1 MSGLEARGLVLRRG
15 RSTLVDGVDLHL
27 PPGRLLVVV
36 GPNGAGKS
44 SLVGLLSGA
53 VAPTAGTVR
62 LNGRLL
68 AQWPPAELARQRA
81 VLRQQAELG
90 FNFTVRE
97 VAELGRSP
105 HRGLASAAEDSRA
118 VAWAMRAAQI
128 EDFADRLY
136 PTLSGGERQRA
147 QLARVLAQLQGRDD
161 GLDGRC
167 LLLAE
172 PPATLDLRH
181 QLELLELAKS
191 LTVRGCAVLAVLHD
205 LAMAA
210 RYADEVLVMQRG
222 RAVVRGRPAEV
233 LATAQVEAVFEVRLD
248 WRNGVPV
255 AALPAT
261 PGSAATRPPPS
272 APQ

>member
-1 MSGLEARGLVLRRG
+1 MSGLQARGLFLRRG
-15 RSTLVDGVDLHL
+15 RSVLVDGVDLDL
-27 PPGRLLVVV
+27 APGRLLVVV

-53 VAPTAGTVR
+53 VKPSAGEVR
-62 LNGRLL
+62 LNGRRL
-68 AQWPPAELARQRA
+68 AEWPPVEMARQRA

-105 HRGLASAAEDSRA
+105 YRGLTSAAEDDRA
-118 VAWAMRAAQI
+118 VAWAMRSAQI
-128 EDFADRLY
+128 DAFADRLY

-147 QLARVLAQLQGRDD
+147 QLARVLAQLRGRDD

-167 LLLAE
+167 LLLDE
-172 PPATLDLRH
+172 PTASLDLRH
-181 QLELLELAKS
+181 QLELLELAKN
-191 LTVRGCAVLAVLHD
+191 LAARGCAVLAVLHD

-210 RYADEVLVMQRG
+210 RYADEVLVMQHG
-222 RAVVRGRPAEV
+222 RVVVRGHPAEV
-233 LATAQVEAVFEVRLD
+233 LATGQVEAVFEVRLD
-248 WRNGVPV
+248 WRGGVPV

-261 PGSAATRPPPS
+261 RPPLSVPR
-272 APQ
+272 

>member
-15 RSTLVDGVDLHL
+15 RSTLVDGVDMHL
-27 PPGRLLVVV
+27 PAGRLLVVV

-53 VAPTAGTVR
+53 AKPTAGEVR

-68 AQWPPAELARQRA
+68 ADWPPAELARQRA

-90 FNFTVRE
+90 FNFTARE

-105 HRGLASAAEDSRA
+105 HRGLASAAEDARA

-128 EDFADRLY
+128 DGFADRFY

-167 LLLAE
+167 LLLDE
-172 PPATLDLRH
+172 PTASLDLRH

-191 LTVRGCAVLAVLHD
+191 LATRGCAVLAVLHD

-222 RAVVRGRPAEV
+222 RVAVRGHPAEV
-233 LATAQVEAVFEVRLD
+233 LAGDTVEAVFEVRLD

-261 PGSAATRPPPS
+261 RPPPS
-272 APQ
+272 APR